1 MLRNGCNFNWLI
13 VIASDC
19 SSSVSGWR
27 MKLNFTTKCWNH
39 HWSESDQWVPSVYDV
54 LHLTRST
61 RKLICQKSSV
71 AKKTPKKIEL
81 GTWLIDWLLRI
92 AVVISYTPE
101 NLFFQIVPTQ
111 FCNLVRLRKWQTE
124 DSSCRQVVDCYLFRN
139 KNK

>member
-1 MLRNGCNFNWLI
+1 MTYSYCKWLFKFCKWMKNEIEFHDKMLKPSLI
-13 VIASDC
+13 RIWSM
-19 SSSVSGWR
+19 STFSVWC
-27 MKLNFTTKCWNH
+27 T
-39 HWSESDQWVPSVYDV
+39 PSNKKYKEVD
-54 LHLTRST
+54 LPKEQR
-61 RKLICQKSSV
+61 C
-71 AKKTPKKIEL
+71 KKTPKKIEL